1 MSLPARAAPAP
12 PRSSPGVVSLQPR
25 PESVSDA
32 ELVRRALEDDAW
44 ARAAL
49 YHRHADAVANL
60 ALRLLR
66 DRDQA
71 ADVLQDTFIE
81 ALTQLHRLREPEKVR
96 AWLRRI
102 AVNRVQRRFRRK
114 KLLRMLGLDREPA
127 LGLDELASASASPE
141 VRLEL
146 RRADGALRSLS
157 TRRRVIWT
165 LRVVEGETLPAIAEA
180 VGLSLATVK
189 RELTAATEAVRA
201 AVEEAR

>member
-1 MSLPARAAPAP
+1 MSLHPHADR
-12 PRSSPGVVSLQPR
+12 VT
-25 PESVSDA
+25 DA

-49 YHRHADAVANL
+49 YHRHAPTVANL

-81 ALTQLHRLREPEKVR
+81 ALTGLHRLREPDKVR

-102 AVNRVQRRFRRK
+102 AVNRVQRRFRRN
-114 KLLRMLGLDREPA
+114 KLLRTLGLDRGSA
-127 LGLDELASASASPE
+127 LGLDELASPSADPE

-146 RRADGALRSLS
+146 RRADAALRTLS
-157 TRRRVIWT
+157 
-165 LRVVEGETLPAIAEA
+165 
-180 VGLSLATVK
+180 
-189 RELTAATEAVRA
+189 
-201 AVEEAR
+201 AR